1 MADAKPNARRGLIGP
16 VRLSYVVLAN
26 PKADDHG
33 TLKYSLQMLLPKKD
47 AALKAKL
54 EKLVKAAI
62 LACPLAGGD
71 PEKAKKLWN
80 NPKFT
85 KPIRD
90 ADEEGRE
97 GEEYRN
103 HYFANCSTNDKKG
116 RPGCILKNGT
126 KLTDADEIM
135 DELFSGCWGQVS
147 VTAFYYDNS
156 GNKGIGLALNNV
168 MKWENDARLDGSVD
182 AEDEFADLIDEN
194 DFNGEDEMDSDDKPT
209 KPKGKGGKP
218 AKPADDDDDW
228 GLDD

>member
-1 MADAKPNARRGLIGP
+1 MADAKPNPRRGLLGP
-16 VRLSYVVLAN
+16 VRGSYVVLAN
-26 PKADDHG
+26 PKANDHG
-33 TLKYSLQMLLPKKD
+33 ELRYSIQMLFPKSDK
-47 AALKAKL
+47 ALIAKA
-54 EKLVKAAI
+54 EKLIKAAI

-80 NPKFT
+80 NPKFG
-85 KPIRD
+85 KPLRD
-90 ADEEGRE
+90 AEAEDRDGP
-97 GEEYRN
+97 EYKDVV
-103 HYFANCSTNDKKG
+103 FANAGTNDKKG

-126 KLTDADEIM
+126 KVTDPDEIM
-135 DELFSGCWGQVS
+135 DHFFSGAWYQVS

-156 GNKGIGLALNNV
+156 GNKGIGFALNNV
-168 MKWENDARLDGSVD
+168 MKWKNDVRLDGSVD

-194 DFNGEDEMDSDDKPT
+194 DFNGEDEIDFDDKPT